1 MFLSD
6 ASTKRPVAISC
17 LLIALVALGL
27 NAYRKISLELLP
39 QMDIP
44 YVTVS
49 TTWLGATPSDIEKD
63 IAKRIEDAV
72 AGVDGLKHIECSCME
87 NLCYISLEFNLDVD
101 VDVAAV
107 DVREKLDTIMDDLP
121 SDADR
126 PIVQKFNIN
135 STAVANIFITGSADV
150 DDMYDY
156 ADNELG
162 DQFAALGG
170 VSDVTLVGGN
180 EREVHVEIDREKL
193 AEANLTTGQLVQKL
207 QDEILNLPSGRVRE
221 NGMEFSVRFDAEYDT
236 AEEIANLEVANNNG
250 QRICLRDLGR
260 VFMSVEEVRQRATL
274 NGRPGVLMKIVKK
287 SEANTVKVVKLI
299 RECFEDRKEH
309 MPDGMELVWVSDDA
323 NIVSSMVKGGVSD
336 IMSSIVLCAI
346 ILILFLANFRTAVV
360 AGVAMPLTVIIS
372 LFFIYLT
379 GNSLNTATLLAL
391 GLSTGVLVSNSIV
404 VLQSIVKRFPDFD
417 DPWEAARVGTG
428 DVAVAVL
435 ASAGTNVVVM
445 IPISMMTSIVGL
457 FFRPFAMA
465 TLIIN
470 LASIFI
476 SFTLTPI
483 LCALFM
489 KKKDSGLGKAF
500 ENLVVGLQQSLAE
513 TYARFV
519 ELLSRSKILTVVIV
533 LVCLLLLLQS
543 LSLVDKIGFI
553 FTEPIDLARV
563 CVKVEYPTYYNLEHT
578 TERIIAIESKLTD
591 FSDLDYS
598 MVTIG
603 KVDGDIQEAT
613 EGVFL
618 GQIQLFFKDKT
629 QRKWSLF
636 KRLDEIRER
645 LKDETDCILTISILD
660 AMGSQQLPLNLIVR
674 GPDLDMLNKIGLRA
688 QEVLDTDPNITTTDT
703 SVRDGKEEVKITPN
717 RAIMSD
723 YGLTAQEL
731 GLCLRANIDGIE
743 AADFRK
749 GDRTYD
755 IRVKYKEIPGKNQ
768 VKDFTIPAGGKIVM
782 LETVADIQDSY
793 QPSKVYRRDKSRA
806 VSVIADLTENGSLSK
821 AMDNVNNVLTKEQL
835 MSSDYTSES
844 AGDSEFMD
852 EAIPDFV
859 EAAIMAVF
867 LTFLTLAA
875 ILESFTSPIYIL
887 TTLPLGLVG
896 VMWSLFITGHQI
908 SIFVLLGV
916 VTLIGVVVNAAVLFI
931 DCANQTAA
939 AQGVSKREAMI
950 FALRDQFT
958 PVMMVTCA
966 SAIGMLPMALA
977 KGIAGE
983 LRVSIGIISVGGVT
997 FSGIVM
1003 MVVLPLVYL
1012 LFASDKKT
1020 TAKY

>member
-6 ASTKRPVAISC
+6 ASTRRPVAISC

-72 AGVDGLKHIECSCME
+72 AGVDGLKHIDTSCME

-101 VDVAAV
+101 VDTAAV
-107 DVREKLDTIMDDLP
+107 DVREKIDTVIDDLP
-121 SDADR
+121 TDADR
-126 PIVQKFNIN
+126 PIIQKIDIN
-135 STAVANIFITGSADV
+135 ATAVANVFLTGSADV

-170 VSDVTLVGGN
+170 VSEVTLVGGN

-193 AEANLTTGQLVQKL
+193 AEANLTTGQLVEKL
-207 QDEILNLPSGRVRE
+207 QAEILNLPSGRVRE
-221 NGMEFSVRFDAEYDT
+221 KGMEFSVRFDAEYD
-236 AEEIANLEVANNNG
+236 AVEDIASLEVANNNG
-250 QRICLRDLGR
+250 QRITLADLGR
-260 VFMSVEEVRQRATL
+260 VFMSTEEVRQRATL
-274 NGRPGVLMKIVKK
+274 NGKPGVLLKIVKK

-299 RECFEDRKEH
+299 RERFEELSQE
-309 MPDGMELVWVSDDA
+309 MPEGMEMVWVSDDA
-323 NIVSSMVKGGVSD
+323 SIVSSMVQGGMSD
-336 IMSSIVLCAI
+336 IISSIVLCAI
-346 ILILFLANFRTAVV
+346 ILILFLANIRTAVV

-372 LFFIYLT
+372 LFFIFLT
-379 GNSLNTATLLAL
+379 RNSLNTATLLAL

-417 DPWEAARVGTG
+417 SPWEAARVGTA

-445 IPISMMTSIVGL
+445 IPISMMSSIVGL
-457 FFRPFAMA
+457 FFRPFAVT

-489 KKKDSGLGKAF
+489 KKKDSGLSKAF
-500 ENLVVGLQQSLAE
+500 ENLVVGIQQGLAE
-513 TYARFV
+513 MYANFV
-519 ELLSRSKILTVVIV
+519 EFLSRSKILTVVIV
-533 LVCLLLLLQS
+533 LVCLVLLLQS
-543 LSLVDKIGFI
+543 LSLVNKIGFI
-553 FTEPIDLARV
+553 FTEELDLARV
-563 CVKVEYPTYYNLEHT
+563 CVKVEYPTYYNLEKT
-578 TERIIAIESKLTD
+578 TERITAIEKKLSGL
-591 FSDLDYS
+591 SDMDYS

-603 KVDGDIQEAT
+603 KVDGDIKQAT

-636 KRLDEIRER
+636 DRLDEIRE
-645 LKDETDCILTISILD
+645 LVKDETDCIITISILN
-660 AMGSQQLPLNLIVR
+660 AMGNQQLPLNIIVM
-674 GPDLDMLNKIGLRA
+674 GTDLEQLDKIGLRA
-688 QEVLDTDPNITTTDT
+688 QEVLDVDPNITTTDT
-703 SVRDGKEEVKITPN
+703 SVRDGKEEIKITPK

-731 GLCLRANIDGIE
+731 GYCLLANIDGIK

-749 GDRTYD
+749 GDRTYH
-755 IRVKYKEIPGKNQ
+755 IRVKYSEIPGKNQ
-768 VKDFTIPAGGKIVM
+768 AKDFTIPAGGKIVM

-793 QPSKVYRRDKSRA
+793 QPSKVYRREKTRG
-806 VSVIADLTENGSLSK
+806 VSIIADLAQGGSLSK
-821 AMDNVNNVLTKEQL
+821 AIDNVKATLKKEQL
-835 MSSDYTSES
+835 LPPGYRTEVSGSSEYM
-844 AGDSEFMD
+844 G
-852 EAIPDFV
+852 EAVADFV

-896 VMWSLFITGHQI
+896 VMWSLFITGHQV

-931 DCANQTAA
+931 DCANQAA
-939 AQGVSKREAMI
+939 AGGLSKREAMI
-950 FALRDQFT
+950 FALKDQFT

-977 KGIAGE
+977 KGIAAE

-1003 MVVLPLVYL
+1003 MFVLPMVYL
-1012 LFASDKKT
+1012 LFASDKK
-1020 TAKY
+1020 KSV

>member
-6 ASTKRPVAISC
+6 ASTKRPVAMSC

-44 YVTVS
+44 YVTIS

-72 AGVDGLKHIECSCME
+72 AGVDGLKHIDASCME

-101 VDVAAV
+101 VDTAAV
-107 DVREKLDTIMDDLP
+107 DVREKLDTILDDLP
-121 SDADR
+121 TDADR
-126 PIVQKFNIN
+126 PIIEKININ
-135 STAVANIFITGSADV
+135 ATAVANIFLTGSADV

-162 DQFAALGG
+162 DQFAALSG
-170 VSDVTLVGGN
+170 VSEVTLVGGN
-180 EREVHVEIDREKL
+180 EREVHVEVDREKM
-193 AEANLTTGQLVQKL
+193 AEANLTTGQLVEKL
-207 QDEILNLPSGRVRE
+207 QAEILNLPSGRVRE
-221 NGMEFSVRFDAEYDT
+221 KGMEFSVRFDAEYD
-236 AEEIANLEVANNNG
+236 AVEDIASLEVANNNG
-250 QRICLRDLGR
+250 QRITLADLGK
-260 VFMSVEEVRQRATL
+260 VFMSTEEVRQRATL
-274 NGRPGVLMKIVKK
+274 NGKQGVLLKIVKK
-287 SEANTVKVVKLI
+287 SEANTVRVVELI
-299 RECFEDRKEH
+299 RKRYEELSKN
-309 MPDGMELVWVSDDA
+309 MPGGMEMIWVSDDA
-323 NIVSSMVKGGVSD
+323 NIVSSMVKGGISD
-336 IMSSIVLCAI
+336 IVSSIVLCAI
-346 ILILFLANFRTAVV
+346 ILIIFLANIRTAVV

-372 LFFIYLT
+372 LFFVFLT

-417 DPWEAARVGTG
+417 SPWEAARVGTS
-428 DVAVAVL
+428 DVA
-435 ASAGTNVVVM
+435 AGTNVVVM
-445 IPISMMTSIVGL
+445 IPISMMSSIVGL
-457 FFRPFAMA
+457 FFRPFAVT

-476 SFTLTPI
+476 SFTLTPM
-483 LCALFM
+483 LCAIFM
-489 KKKDSGLGKAF
+489 TKKDKGIGKAF
-500 ENLVVGLQQSLAE
+500 EDLVVGIQQSLGEA
-513 TYARFV
+513 YAAIV
-519 ELLSRSKILTVVIV
+519 EFLSRSKLLTVVVVI
-533 LVCLLLLLQS
+533 VCLLLLLQS
-543 LSLVDKIGFI
+543 MSLINKIGFI

-563 CVKVEYPTYYNLEHT
+563 CVKVEYPTYYNLDKT
-578 TERIIAIESKLTD
+578 TERMAAIEAKLTGL
-591 FSDLDYS
+591 SDLDYS

-603 KVDGDIQEAT
+603 KVDGDIKEAT

-636 KRLDEIRER
+636 DRLDDIRE
-645 LKDETDCILTISILD
+645 LVKDETDCIITISILN
-660 AMGSQQLPLNLIVR
+660 AMGNQQLPLNVIVL
-674 GPDLDMLNKIGLRA
+674 GSDLDQLNKIGLRS
-688 QEVLDTDPNITTTDT
+688 QEVLDTDVNITTTDT
-703 SVRDGKEEVKITPN
+703 SVRDGKEEIKITPK

-731 GLCLRANIDGIE
+731 GYCLLANIDGIK
-743 AADFRK
+743 AADYRK
-749 GDRTYD
+749 GDRTYH
-755 IRVKYKEIPGKNQ
+755 IRVKYQEIPGKNQ
-768 VKDFTIPAGGKIVM
+768 VKDFTIPAGGKTVM

-793 QPSKVYRRDKSRA
+793 QPSKVYRRDKSRG
-806 VSVIADLTENGSLSK
+806 VSIIADLAQGGSLSK
-821 AMDNVNNVLTKEQL
+821 AINNVLDTLKKEEL
-835 MSSDYTSES
+835 LPAGYYTETSGSSEY
-844 AGDSEFMD
+844 MD
-852 EAIPDFV
+852 EAIPDFM

-896 VMWSLFITGHQI
+896 VMWSLFITGHQV

-931 DCANQTAA
+931 DCANQAA
-939 AQGVSKREAMI
+939 AGGLSKREAMI
-950 FALRDQFT
+950 FALKDQFT

-977 KGIAGE
+977 KGIAAE

-1003 MVVLPLVYL
+1003 MFVLPMVYL
-1012 LFASDKKT
+1012 LFASDKK
-1020 TAKY
+1020 KSV